1 MNKIKVVSNPYEKKV
16 TFSRYD
22 LSSDNWVT
30 INSENNPNSKL
41 VSAVFQRGFFPF
53 KVYDILKAIE
63 YDYYV
68 PDEKIELIFEGPNDE
83 KQQLEEALKDECF
96 SKIILSSST
105 SYLENARDVLPE
117 INRIFR
123 NLEPLIIKNIGES
136 NKEIETQLK
145 RFSDA
150 SGDTVPICVLGT
162 YSAGKSTFINALIGQ
177 ELLPSAETPV
187 TAKIYKVTAS
197 SYEDRAKISFVY
209 KDERVVLTFHDDQV
223 FYDGL
228 NINDSFGKKVNDILN
243 TSFDSIISKLSKI
256 LETINNSTDKDVGD
270 IIEILVP
277 FSKGILGD
285 VGSKITIF
293 DTPGSNSS
301 TNSKHSDVLAN
312 AMAGMSNGLPVFV
325 TDSSSLDSTD
335 NSNLKEKLLS
345 VEGLDERFTMI
356 VVNKAE
362 AAALSSTNLK
372 SDSFR
377 DRIMRQAIP
386 IELYAQGIYYVSSIL
401 GLGSKLKGHLEGEF
415 YSEQF
420 DTYREKYSNPET
432 KYYKKLYEFDILPRQ
447 MSNTVRATAEKSS
460 DLIYANSGLLTIED
474 TIKTF
479 VERYSHYDKCQ
490 QAKALLDKLL
500 LKTNAVITEKN
511 EDLRSREAELEASL
525 DDQKLVIVESLKSTS
540 LSMENDLLI
549 QYPKEMKI
557 FQEDLIKQINKDD
570 VLNRFNDIQTE
581 ILSLNATLN
590 LTEHQ
595 QIDISN
601 LKLGNISNEVSN
613 YLSVTRENK
622 TKRINL
628 ENLAS
633 AQTVE
638 YFRNKFVEELYFSR
652 VEFERI
658 SSIFWANHAS
668 EIKSQFEAII
678 SGDLGLEPEKRQKL
692 SQLILSYEEIDFT
705 QLNLE
710 KFSKEELS
718 YVFRLG
724 DFTLK
729 SSKVNT
735 SGLKKTYNDLFK
747 SKMTEFAGNICS
759 EHEKAFKMWLFN
771 LTSIIVQ
778 NIIEFSPELS
788 ALNAKIQRTK
798 NEVASLEEQQQQIE
812 NYTNQIK
819 RMITW
824 K

>member
-1 MNKIKVVSNPYEKKV
+1 MNKIKVVSNPYEKTV

-22 LSSDNWVT
+22 LSSESWIT
-30 INSENNPNSKL
+30 INSENNSNSKL

-53 KVYDILKAIE
+53 KVYDILKEIE
-63 YDYYV
+63 NEYAV
-68 PDEKIELIFEGPNDE
+68 PDEKLELIFEGPNDE
-83 KQQLEEALKDECF
+83 KQQLDEALKDERF
-96 SKIILSSST
+96 SNIILSSST
-105 SYLENARDVLPE
+105 NYLENARDVLPE

-136 NKEIETQLK
+136 NKEIEAQLK

-187 TAKIYKVTAS
+187 TAKIYKITAS
-197 SYEDRAKISFVY
+197 TYEDRAKISFIF
-209 KDERVVLTFHDDQV
+209 KDDRVVLTFHDDQV

-228 NINDSFGKKVNDILN
+228 NETDAFGKEINEILN
-243 TSFDSIISKLSKI
+243 DSFDSIISKLHAV
-256 LETINNSTDKDVGD
+256 LEVINDFADEGVGD
-270 IIEILVP
+270 LIEILVP

-301 TNSKHSDVLAN
+301 TNSQHSEVLAN

-325 TDSSSLDSTD
+325 TDSSSLDSKD
-335 NSNLKEKLLS
+335 NSNLKEKLIS
-345 VEGLDERFTMI
+345 VDGLDERFTMI

-362 AAALSSTNLK
+362 AADLSLANFK
-372 SDSFR
+372 RDSFR
-377 DRIMRQAIP
+377 NKIMNQVVPR
-386 IELYAQGIYYVSSIL
+386 ELYAQGIYYVSSIL
-401 GLGSKLKGHLEGEF
+401 GLGSKLKGHLEGGF

-474 TIKTF
+474 SIKTF
-479 VERYSHYDKCQ
+479 VDRYSHYDKCQ

-500 LKTNAVITEKN
+500 LKTNAVIAEKN
-511 EDLRSREAELEASL
+511 EDLHSREAELEANL
-525 DDQKLVIVESLKSTS
+525 DDQKSVIVERLKSTS
-540 LSMENDLLI
+540 LSQKNDLLI
-549 QYPKEMKI
+549 KYPKEMKI
-557 FQEDLIKQINKDD
+557 FQERLMKQIEKGD
-570 VLNRFNDIQTE
+570 VLNRYNEIHKE
-581 ILSLNATLN
+581 ILSLNPTLN

-601 LKLGNISNEVSN
+601 LKLGNISNEFSN

-622 TKRINL
+622 TKKITI

-633 AQTVE
+633 AQTVDC
-638 YFRNKFVEELYFSR
+638 FRNQFVEELYLSR

-658 SSIFWANHAS
+658 SSSFWANHAS

-692 SQLILSYEEIDFT
+692 SHLILSYEEINFG

-724 DFTLK
+724 DFTLR
-729 SSKVNT
+729 SSKVNA
-735 SGLKKTYNDLFK
+735 SGLKRTFNDLFK
-747 SKMTEFAGNICS
+747 SKMTEFAGSICS

>member
-301 TNSKHSDVLAN
+301 TNRHHSEVLAN

-622 TKRINL
+622 TKKINL

-692 SQLILSYEEIDFT
+692 SQLILSYEEIDFG

-724 DFTLK
+724 DFSLR
-729 SSKVNT
+729 SSKVNA
-735 SGLKKTYNDLFK
+735 SGLRSTFNDLFK
-747 SKMTEFAGNICS
+747 SKMTEFAGSICS

>member
-1 MNKIKVVSNPYEKKV
+1 MNKIKVVSNPYEKTV

-22 LSSDNWVT
+22 LSSESWIT
-30 INSENNPNSKL
+30 INSENNSNSKL

-53 KVYDILKAIE
+53 KVYDILKEIE
-63 YDYYV
+63 NEYAV
-68 PDEKIELIFEGPNDE
+68 PDEKLELIFEGPNDE
-83 KQQLEEALKDECF
+83 KQQLDEALKDERF
-96 SKIILSSST
+96 SNIILSSST
-105 SYLENARDVLPE
+105 NYLENARDVLPE

-136 NKEIETQLK
+136 NKEIEAQLK

-197 SYEDRAKISFVY
+197 TYEDRAKISFIF
-209 KDERVVLTFHDDQV
+209 KDERVGLSFYDDQV

-228 NINDSFGKKVNDILN
+228 NETDAFGKEINEILN
-243 TSFDSIISKLSKI
+243 ESFDSIISKLHAV
-256 LETINNSTDKDVGD
+256 LEVINDFADEGVGD
-270 IIEILVP
+270 LIEILVP

-301 TNSKHSDVLAN
+301 TNSQHSEVLAN

-335 NSNLKEKLLS
+335 NSNLKEKLIS

-362 AAALSSTNLK
+362 AADLSLTNFK
-372 SDSFR
+372 RDSFR
-377 DRIMRQAIP
+377 NKIMNQAVP
-386 IELYAQGIYYVSSIL
+386 RELYAQGIYYVSSIL
-401 GLGSKLKGHLEGEF
+401 GLGAKLNGHLEGEF

-474 TIKTF
+474 SIKTF
-479 VERYSHYDKCQ
+479 VDRYSHYDKCQ

-500 LKTNAVITEKN
+500 LKTNAVIAEKN
-511 EDLRSREAELEASL
+511 EDLHSREAELEANL
-525 DDQKLVIVESLKSTS
+525 DDQKSVIVERLKSTS
-540 LSMENDLLI
+540 LSQKNDLLI
-549 QYPKEMKI
+549 KYPKEMKI
-557 FQEDLIKQINKDD
+557 FQERLMKQIEKGD
-570 VLNRFNDIQTE
+570 VLNRYNEIHKE
-581 ILSLNATLN
+581 ILSLNPTLN

-601 LKLGNISNEVSN
+601 LKLGNISNEFSN

-622 TKRINL
+622 TKKITI

-633 AQTVE
+633 AQTVDC
-638 YFRNKFVEELYFSR
+638 FRNQFVEELYLSR

-658 SSIFWANHAS
+658 SSSFWANHAS

-692 SQLILSYEEIDFT
+692 SHLILSYEEINFG

-724 DFTLK
+724 DFTLR
-729 SSKVNT
+729 SSKVNA
-735 SGLKKTYNDLFK
+735 SGLKRTFNDLFK
-747 SKMTEFAGNICS
+747 SKMTEFAGSICS

>member
-1 MNKIKVVSNPYEKKV
+1 MNKIKVVSNPYEKTV

-22 LSSDNWVT
+22 LSSESWIT
-30 INSENNPNSKL
+30 INSENNSNSKL

-53 KVYDILKAIE
+53 KVYDILKEIE
-63 YDYYV
+63 NEYAV
-68 PDEKIELIFEGPNDE
+68 PDEKLELIFEGPNDE
-83 KQQLEEALKDECF
+83 KQQLDEALKDERF
-96 SKIILSSST
+96 SNIILSSST
-105 SYLENARDVLPE
+105 NYLENARDVLPE

-136 NKEIETQLK
+136 NKEIEAQLK

-177 ELLPSAETPV
+177 ELLPSAEIPV

-197 SYEDRAKISFVY
+197 LYEDRAKISFIF
-209 KDERVVLTFHDDQV
+209 KDDRVVLTFHDDQV

-228 NINDSFGKKVNDILN
+228 NETDAFGKEINEILN
-243 TSFDSIISKLSKI
+243 DSFDSIISKLHAV
-256 LETINNSTDKDVGD
+256 LEVINDFADEGVGD
-270 IIEILVP
+270 LIEILVP

-301 TNSKHSDVLAN
+301 TNSQHSEVLAN

-325 TDSSSLDSTD
+325 TDSSSLDSKD
-335 NSNLKEKLLS
+335 NSNLKEKLIS
-345 VEGLDERFTMI
+345 VDGLDERFTMI

-362 AAALSSTNLK
+362 AADLSLANFK
-372 SDSFR
+372 RDSFR
-377 DRIMRQAIP
+377 NKIMNQVVPR
-386 IELYAQGIYYVSSIL
+386 ELYAQGIYYVSSIL
-401 GLGSKLKGHLEGEF
+401 GLGSKLKGHLEGGF

-474 TIKTF
+474 SIKTF
-479 VERYSHYDKCQ
+479 VDRYSHYDKCQ

-500 LKTNAVITEKN
+500 LKTNAVIAEKN
-511 EDLRSREAELEASL
+511 EDLHSREAELEANL
-525 DDQKLVIVESLKSTS
+525 DDQKSVIVERLKSTS
-540 LSMENDLLI
+540 LSQKNDLLI
-549 QYPKEMKI
+549 KYPKEMKI
-557 FQEDLIKQINKDD
+557 FQERLMKQIEKGD
-570 VLNRFNDIQTE
+570 VLNRYNEIHKE
-581 ILSLNATLN
+581 ILSLNPTLN

-601 LKLGNISNEVSN
+601 LKLGNISNEFSN

-622 TKRINL
+622 TKKITI

-633 AQTVE
+633 AQTVDC
-638 YFRNKFVEELYFSR
+638 FRNQFVEELYLSR

-658 SSIFWANHAS
+658 SSSFWANHAS

-692 SQLILSYEEIDFT
+692 SHLILSYEEINFG

-724 DFTLK
+724 DFTLR
-729 SSKVNT
+729 SSKVNA
-735 SGLKKTYNDLFK
+735 SGLKRTFNDLFK
-747 SKMTEFAGNICS
+747 SKMTEFAGSICS

>member
-1 MNKIKVVSNPYEKKV
+1 MNKIKVVSNPYEKTV
-16 TFSRYD
+16 TFCRYD
-22 LSSDNWVT
+22 LSSESWIT
-30 INSENNPNSKL
+30 INSENNSNSKL

-53 KVYDILKAIE
+53 KVYDILKEIE
-63 YDYYV
+63 NEYSV
-68 PDEKIELIFEGPNDE
+68 PDEKLELIFEGPNDE
-83 KQQLEEALKDECF
+83 KQQLEEALKDERF
-96 SKIILSSST
+96 SNIILSSST

-117 INRIFR
+117 INRIFK

-187 TAKIYKVTAS
+187 TAKIYKITAS
-197 SYEDRAKISFVY
+197 TYEDRAKISFIF
-209 KDERVVLTFHDDQV
+209 KDDRVVLTFHDDQV

-228 NINDSFGKKVNDILN
+228 NETDAFGKEINEILN
-243 TSFDSIISKLSKI
+243 DSFDSIISKLHAV
-256 LETINNSTDKDVGD
+256 LEVINDFADEGVGD
-270 IIEILVP
+270 LIEILVP

-301 TNSKHSDVLAN
+301 TNSQHSEVLAN

-325 TDSSSLDSTD
+325 TDSSSLDSKD
-335 NSNLKEKLLS
+335 NSNLKEKLIS
-345 VEGLDERFTMI
+345 VDGLDERFTMI

-362 AAALSSTNLK
+362 AADLSLANFK
-372 SDSFR
+372 RDSFR
-377 DRIMRQAIP
+377 NKIMNQVVPR
-386 IELYAQGIYYVSSIL
+386 ELYAQGIYYVSSIL
-401 GLGSKLKGHLEGEF
+401 GLGSKLKGHLEGGF

-474 TIKTF
+474 SIKTF
-479 VERYSHYDKCQ
+479 VDRYSHYDKCQ

-500 LKTNAVITEKN
+500 LKTNAVIAEKN
-511 EDLRSREAELEASL
+511 EDLHSREAELEANL
-525 DDQKLVIVESLKSTS
+525 DDQKSVIVERLKSTS
-540 LSMENDLLI
+540 LSQKNDLLI
-549 QYPKEMKI
+549 KYPKEMKI
-557 FQEDLIKQINKDD
+557 FQERLMKQIEKGD
-570 VLNRFNDIQTE
+570 VLNRYNEIHKE
-581 ILSLNATLN
+581 ILSLNPTLN

-601 LKLGNISNEVSN
+601 LKLGNISNEFSN

-622 TKRINL
+622 TKKITI

-633 AQTVE
+633 AQTVDC
-638 YFRNKFVEELYFSR
+638 FRNQFVEELYLSR

-658 SSIFWANHAS
+658 SSSFWANHAS

-692 SQLILSYEEIDFT
+692 SHLILSYEEINFG

-724 DFTLK
+724 DFTLR
-729 SSKVNT
+729 SSKVNA
-735 SGLKKTYNDLFK
+735 SGLKRTFNDLFK
-747 SKMTEFAGNICS
+747 SKMTEFAGSICS

>member
-1 MNKIKVVSNPYEKKV
+1 MNKIKVVSNPYEKTV

-22 LSSDNWVT
+22 LSSDSWII
-30 INSENNPNSKL
+30 INSENNSNSKL
-41 VSAVFQRGFFPF
+41 VSDVFQRGFFPF
-53 KVYDILKAIE
+53 KVHDILKEIE
-63 YDYYV
+63 NEYSI
-68 PDEKIELIFEGPNDE
+68 PDEKLELIFEGPNDE
-83 KQQLEEALKDECF
+83 KQQLEEALKDELF
-96 SKIILSSST
+96 SSFILSSST

-197 SYEDRAKISFVY
+197 SYEDRAKISFAY
-209 KDERVVLTFHDDQV
+209 KDERVVLNFHDDQV

-228 NINDSFGKKVNDILN
+228 NETDVFGKAINDILN
-243 TSFDSIISKLSKI
+243 DSFDSIIAKI
-256 LETINNSTDKDVGD
+256 HAVLEEINDFADKGVGD
-270 IIEILVP
+270 LIEIDVP

-285 VGSKITIF
+285 IGSRITIF

-301 TNSKHSDVLAN
+301 TNSQHSEVLAN

-335 NSNLKEKLLS
+335 NSNLKEKLIS

-362 AAALSSTNLK
+362 AADLSLTNFK
-372 SDSFR
+372 HESFR
-377 DRIMRQAIP
+377 NKIMNQAVP
-386 IELYAQGIYYVSSIL
+386 RELYAQGIYYVSSIL
-401 GLGSKLKGHLEGEF
+401 GLGAKLKGHLEGEF

-447 MSNTVRATAEKSS
+447 MSSTVRATAEKSS

-479 VERYSHYDKCQ
+479 VDRYSHYDKCQ

-500 LKTNAVITEKN
+500 LKTNVVIAEKN
-511 EDLRSREAELEASL
+511 EDLHSRETELEANL
-525 DDQKLVIVESLKSTS
+525 DDQKFVIVERLKSTS
-540 LSMENDLLI
+540 LSMESDLLI
-549 QYPKEMKI
+549 QYPKEMKS
-557 FQEDLIKQINKDD
+557 FQENLKKQIDKED
-570 VLNRFNDIQTE
+570 VLERFNDIQTE

-590 LTEHQ
+590 VTEHQ

-622 TKRINL
+622 TKKITL
-628 ENLAS
+628 EKLAS
-633 AQTVE
+633 EHTVE

-658 SSIFWANHAS
+658 SSSFWAYYAS

-692 SQLILSYEEIDFT
+692 SQLILSYEEIDFG

-724 DFTLK
+724 DFSLK
-729 SSKVNT
+729 SSKVNA
-735 SGLKKTYNDLFK
+735 SGLKRTFNDLFK
-747 SKMTEFAGNICS
+747 SKMTEFAGSICS

-778 NIIEFSPELS
+778 NIIEFSPELN

>member
-1 MNKIKVVSNPYEKKV
+1 MNKIKVVSNPYEKTV
-16 TFSRYD
+16 TFCRYD
-22 LSSDNWVT
+22 LSSESWIT
-30 INSENNPNSKL
+30 INSENNSNSKL

-53 KVYDILKAIE
+53 KVYDILKEIE
-63 YDYYV
+63 NEYSV
-68 PDEKIELIFEGPNDE
+68 PDEKLELIFEGPNDE
-83 KQQLEEALKDECF
+83 KQQLEEALKDERF
-96 SKIILSSST
+96 SNIILSSST

-117 INRIFR
+117 INRIFK

-187 TAKIYKVTAS
+187 TAKIYKITAS
-197 SYEDRAKISFVY
+197 TYEDRAKISFIF
-209 KDERVVLTFHDDQV
+209 KDDRVVLTFHDDQV

-228 NINDSFGKKVNDILN
+228 NETDAFGKEINEILN
-243 TSFDSIISKLSKI
+243 DSFDSIISKLHAV
-256 LETINNSTDKDVGD
+256 LEVINDFADEGVGD
-270 IIEILVP
+270 LIEILVP

-301 TNSKHSDVLAN
+301 TNSQHSEVLAN

-325 TDSSSLDSTD
+325 TDSSSLDSKD
-335 NSNLKEKLLS
+335 NSNLKEKLIS
-345 VEGLDERFTMI
+345 VDGLDERFTMI

-362 AAALSSTNLK
+362 AADLSLANFK
-372 SDSFR
+372 RDSFR
-377 DRIMRQAIP
+377 NKIMNQVVPR
-386 IELYAQGIYYVSSIL
+386 ELYAQGIYYVSSIL
-401 GLGSKLKGHLEGEF
+401 GLGSKLKGHLEGGF

-474 TIKTF
+474 SIKTF
-479 VERYSHYDKCQ
+479 VDRYSHYDKCQ

-500 LKTNAVITEKN
+500 LKTNAVIAEKN
-511 EDLRSREAELEASL
+511 EDLHSREAELEANL
-525 DDQKLVIVESLKSTS
+525 DDQKSVIVERLKSTS
-540 LSMENDLLI
+540 LSQKNDLLI
-549 QYPKEMKI
+549 KYPKEMKI
-557 FQEDLIKQINKDD
+557 FQERLMKQIEKGD
-570 VLNRFNDIQTE
+570 VLDRYNEIHKE
-581 ILSLNATLN
+581 ILSLNPTLN

-601 LKLGNISNEVSN
+601 LKLGNISNEFSN

-622 TKRINL
+622 TKKITI

-633 AQTVE
+633 AQTVDC
-638 YFRNKFVEELYFSR
+638 FRNQFVEELYLSR

-658 SSIFWANHAS
+658 SSSFWANHAS

-692 SQLILSYEEIDFT
+692 SHLILSYEEINFG

-724 DFTLK
+724 DFTLR
-729 SSKVNT
+729 SSKVNA
-735 SGLKKTYNDLFK
+735 SGLKRTFNDLFK
-747 SKMTEFAGNICS
+747 SKMTEFAGSICS

>member
-301 TNSKHSDVLAN
+301 TNRHHSEVLAN

-557 FQEDLIKQINKDD
+557 FQEDLMKQINKDD

-692 SQLILSYEEIDFT
+692 SQLILSYEEIDFG

-724 DFTLK
+724 DFSLR
-729 SSKVNT
+729 SSKVNA
-735 SGLKKTYNDLFK
+735 SGLRSTFNDLFK
-747 SKMTEFAGNICS
+747 SKMTEFAGSICS

>member
-1 MNKIKVVSNPYEKKV
+1 MNKIKVVSNPYEKIV

-22 LSSDNWVT
+22 LSSESWIT
-30 INSENNPNSKL
+30 INSENNSNSKL

-53 KVYDILKAIE
+53 KVYDILKEIE
-63 YDYYV
+63 NEYSV
-68 PDEKIELIFEGPNDE
+68 PDEKLELIFEGPNDE
-83 KQQLEEALKDECF
+83 KQQLDEALKDERF
-96 SKIILSSST
+96 SNIILSSST
-105 SYLENARDVLPE
+105 NYLENARDVLPE

-136 NKEIETQLK
+136 NKEIEAQLK

-177 ELLPSAETPV
+177 ELLPSAEIPV

-197 SYEDRAKISFVY
+197 LYEDRAKISFIF
-209 KDERVVLTFHDDQV
+209 KDDRVVLTFHDDQV

-228 NINDSFGKKVNDILN
+228 NETDAFGKEINEILN
-243 TSFDSIISKLSKI
+243 DSFDSIISKLHAV
-256 LETINNSTDKDVGD
+256 LEVINDFADEGVGD
-270 IIEILVP
+270 LIEILVP

-301 TNSKHSDVLAN
+301 TNSQHSEVLAN

-325 TDSSSLDSTD
+325 TDSSSLDSKD
-335 NSNLKEKLLS
+335 NSNLKEKLIS
-345 VEGLDERFTMI
+345 VDGLDERFTMI

-362 AAALSSTNLK
+362 AADLSLANFK
-372 SDSFR
+372 RDSFR
-377 DRIMRQAIP
+377 NKIMNQVVPR
-386 IELYAQGIYYVSSIL
+386 ELYAQGIYYVSSIL
-401 GLGSKLKGHLEGEF
+401 GLGSKLKGHLEGGF

-474 TIKTF
+474 SIKTF
-479 VERYSHYDKCQ
+479 VDRYSHYDKCQ

-500 LKTNAVITEKN
+500 LKTNAVIAEKN
-511 EDLRSREAELEASL
+511 EDLHSREAELEANL
-525 DDQKLVIVESLKSTS
+525 DDQKSVIVERLKSTS
-540 LSMENDLLI
+540 LSQKNDLLI
-549 QYPKEMKI
+549 KYPKEMKI
-557 FQEDLIKQINKDD
+557 FQERLMKQIEKGD
-570 VLNRFNDIQTE
+570 VLNRYNEIHKE
-581 ILSLNATLN
+581 ILSLNPTLN

-601 LKLGNISNEVSN
+601 LKLGNISNEFSN

-622 TKRINL
+622 TKKITI

-633 AQTVE
+633 AQTVDC
-638 YFRNKFVEELYFSR
+638 FRNQFVEELYLSR

-658 SSIFWANHAS
+658 SSSFWANHAS

-692 SQLILSYEEIDFT
+692 SHLILSYEEINFG

-724 DFTLK
+724 DFTLR
-729 SSKVNT
+729 SSKVNA
-735 SGLKKTYNDLFK
+735 SGLKRTFNDLFK
-747 SKMTEFAGNICS
+747 SKMTEFAGSICS

>member
-187 TAKIYKVTAS
+187 TARIYKVTAS

-301 TNSKHSDVLAN
+301 TNRHHSEVLAN

-692 SQLILSYEEIDFT
+692 SQLILSYEEIDFG

-724 DFTLK
+724 DFSLR
-729 SSKVNT
+729 SSKVNA
-735 SGLKKTYNDLFK
+735 SGLRSTFNDLFK
-747 SKMTEFAGNICS
+747 SKMTEFAGSICS

>member
-1 MNKIKVVSNPYEKKV
+1 MNKIKVVSNPYEKTV
-16 TFSRYD
+16 TFCRYD
-22 LSSDNWVT
+22 LSSESWIT
-30 INSENNPNSKL
+30 INSENNSNSKL

-53 KVYDILKAIE
+53 KVYDILKEIE
-63 YDYYV
+63 NEYSV
-68 PDEKIELIFEGPNDE
+68 PDEKLELIFEGPNDE
-83 KQQLEEALKDECF
+83 KQQLDEALKDERF
-96 SKIILSSST
+96 SNIILSSST
-105 SYLENARDVLPE
+105 NYLENARDVLPE

-136 NKEIETQLK
+136 NKEIEAQLK

-177 ELLPSAETPV
+177 ELLPSAEIPV

-197 SYEDRAKISFVY
+197 LYEDRAKISFIF
-209 KDERVVLTFHDDQV
+209 KDDRVVLTFHDDQV

-228 NINDSFGKKVNDILN
+228 NETDAFGKEINEILN
-243 TSFDSIISKLSKI
+243 DSFDSIISKLHAV
-256 LETINNSTDKDVGD
+256 LEVINDFADEGVGD
-270 IIEILVP
+270 LIEILVP

-301 TNSKHSDVLAN
+301 TNSQHSEVLAN

-325 TDSSSLDSTD
+325 TDSSSLDSKD
-335 NSNLKEKLLS
+335 NSNLKEKLIS
-345 VEGLDERFTMI
+345 VDGLDERFTMI

-362 AAALSSTNLK
+362 AADLSLANFK
-372 SDSFR
+372 RDSFR
-377 DRIMRQAIP
+377 NKIMNQVVPR
-386 IELYAQGIYYVSSIL
+386 ELYAQGIYYVSSIL
-401 GLGSKLKGHLEGEF
+401 GLGSKLKGHLEGGF

-474 TIKTF
+474 SIKTF
-479 VERYSHYDKCQ
+479 VDRYSHYDKCQ

-500 LKTNAVITEKN
+500 LKTNAVIAEKN
-511 EDLRSREAELEASL
+511 EDLHSREAELEANL
-525 DDQKLVIVESLKSTS
+525 DDQKSVIVERLKSTS
-540 LSMENDLLI
+540 LSQKNDLLI
-549 QYPKEMKI
+549 KYPKEMKI
-557 FQEDLIKQINKDD
+557 FQERLMKQIEKGD
-570 VLNRFNDIQTE
+570 VLNRYNEIHKE
-581 ILSLNATLN
+581 ILSLNPTLN

-601 LKLGNISNEVSN
+601 LKLGNISNEFSN

-622 TKRINL
+622 TKKITI

-633 AQTVE
+633 AQTVDC
-638 YFRNKFVEELYFSR
+638 FRNQFVEELYLSR

-658 SSIFWANHAS
+658 SSSFWANHAS

-692 SQLILSYEEIDFT
+692 SHLILSYEEINFG

-724 DFTLK
+724 DFTLR
-729 SSKVNT
+729 SSKVNA
-735 SGLKKTYNDLFK
+735 SGLKRTFNDLFK
-747 SKMTEFAGNICS
+747 SKMTEFAGSICS
-759 EHEKAFKMWLFN
+759 EHQKAFKMWLFN

>member
-1 MNKIKVVSNPYEKKV
+1 MNKIKVVSNPYEKIV

-22 LSSDNWVT
+22 LSSESWIT
-30 INSENNPNSKL
+30 INSENNSNSKL

-53 KVYDILKAIE
+53 KVYDILKEIE
-63 YDYYV
+63 NEYSI
-68 PDEKIELIFEGPNDE
+68 PDEKLELIFEGPNDE
-83 KQQLEEALKDECF
+83 KQQLEEALKDERF
-96 SKIILSSST
+96 SNIILSSST
-105 SYLENARDVLPE
+105 NYLENARDVLPE

-136 NKEIETQLK
+136 NKEIEAQLK

-187 TAKIYKVTAS
+187 TAKIYKITAS
-197 SYEDRAKISFVY
+197 TYEDRAKISFVY
-209 KDERVVLTFHDDQV
+209 KEERVVLSFYDDQV

-228 NINDSFGKKVNDILN
+228 NMNDSFGKKVDGILN
-243 TSFDSIISKLSKI
+243 TSFDSIISKLYAI
-256 LETINNSTDKDVGD
+256 LETINDSTDKDIGD
-270 IIEILVP
+270 LIEVHVP

-301 TNSKHSDVLAN
+301 TNSQHSEVLVN

-335 NSNLKEKLLS
+335 NSNLKEKLIS

-362 AAALSSTNLK
+362 AADLSLTNFK
-372 SDSFR
+372 RDSFR
-377 DRIMRQAIP
+377 NKIMNQAVP
-386 IELYAQGIYYVSSIL
+386 RELYAQGIYYVSSIL
-401 GLGSKLKGHLEGEF
+401 GLGAKLNGHLEGEF

-474 TIKTF
+474 SIKTF
-479 VERYSHYDKCQ
+479 VDRYSHYDKCQ

-500 LKTNAVITEKN
+500 LRTNAVITEKN
-511 EDLRSREAELEASL
+511 EDLRSREAELEANL
-525 DDQKLVIVESLKSTS
+525 DGQKSVIVERLKSTS
-540 LSMENDLLI
+540 LSQKNDLLI
-549 QYPKEMKI
+549 KYPKEMQI
-557 FQEDLIKQINKDD
+557 FQEQLMKHIEKDD
-570 VLNRFNDIQTE
+570 VLDRYNEIHKE
-581 ILSLNATLN
+581 ILSLNPTLN

-601 LKLGNISNEVSN
+601 LKIGNISNEVSN
-613 YLSVTRENK
+613 YFGVTRENK
-622 TKRINL
+622 TKKINL

-633 AQTVE
+633 AQTVD

-652 VEFERI
+652 IDFERI
-658 SSIFWANHAS
+658 SSSFWSNHAS
-668 EIKSQFEAII
+668 EIKSHFERII

-729 SSKVNT
+729 SSKVNA

-747 SKMTEFAGNICS
+747 SKMTEFAGSICS
-759 EHEKAFKMWLFN
+759 EHEKAFKIWLVN

-788 ALNAKIQRTK
+788 ALNTKIQRTR

-819 RMITW
+819 QMITW

>member
-1 MNKIKVVSNPYEKKV
+1 MNKIKVVSNPYEKTV

-22 LSSDNWVT
+22 LSSESWIT
-30 INSENNPNSKL
+30 INSENNSNSKL

-53 KVYDILKAIE
+53 KVYDILKEIE
-63 YDYYV
+63 NEYSV
-68 PDEKIELIFEGPNDE
+68 PDEKLELIFEGPNDE
-83 KQQLEEALKDECF
+83 KQQLEEALKDERF
-96 SKIILSSST
+96 SNIILSSST

-136 NKEIETQLK
+136 NKEIEAQLK

-197 SYEDRAKISFVY
+197 TYEDRAKISFVF
-209 KDERVVLTFHDDQV
+209 KDERVVLSFYDDQV

-228 NINDSFGKKVNDILN
+228 NETEAFGKEINEILN
-243 TSFDSIISKLSKI
+243 ESFDSIISKLHTV
-256 LETINNSTDKDVGD
+256 LEVINDFADQGVGD
-270 IIEILVP
+270 LIEILVP

-301 TNSKHSDVLAN
+301 TNSKHSEVLAN

-335 NSNLKEKLLS
+335 NSNLKEKLIS

-362 AAALSSTNLK
+362 AADLSLTNFK
-372 SDSFR
+372 RDSFR
-377 DRIMRQAIP
+377 NKIMNQAVP
-386 IELYAQGIYYVSSIL
+386 RELYAQGIYYVSSIL
-401 GLGSKLKGHLEGEF
+401 GLGAKLNGHLEGEF

-474 TIKTF
+474 SIKTF
-479 VERYSHYDKCQ
+479 VDRYSHYDKCQ

-500 LKTNAVITEKN
+500 LRTNAVITEKN
-511 EDLRSREAELEASL
+511 EDLRSREAELEANL
-525 DDQKLVIVESLKSTS
+525 DGQKSIIVERLKSTS
-540 LSMENDLLI
+540 LSQKNDLLI
-549 QYPKEMKI
+549 KYPKEMKI
-557 FQEDLIKQINKDD
+557 FQEDLMKQINKDD

-581 ILSLNATLN
+581 ILSLNPTLN
-590 LTEHQ
+590 LIEYQ

-613 YLSVTRENK
+613 YFGVTRENK
-622 TKRINL
+622 TKKINL

-633 AQTVE
+633 AQTVD

-652 VEFERI
+652 IEFERI
-658 SSIFWANHAS
+658 SSSFWSNHAS

-692 SQLILSYEEIDFT
+692 SQLILSYEEIDFG

-724 DFTLK
+724 DFSLR
-729 SSKVNT
+729 SSKVNA
-735 SGLKKTYNDLFK
+735 SGLKSTFNDLFK
-747 SKMTEFAGNICS
+747 SKMTEFAGSICS

>member
-1 MNKIKVVSNPYEKKV
+1 MNKIKVVSNPYEKTV

-22 LSSDNWVT
+22 LSSESWIT
-30 INSENNPNSKL
+30 INSENNSNSKL

-53 KVYDILKAIE
+53 KVYDILKEIE
-63 YDYYV
+63 NEYAV
-68 PDEKIELIFEGPNDE
+68 PDEKLELIFEGPNDE
-83 KQQLEEALKDECF
+83 KQQLEEALKDERF
-96 SKIILSSST
+96 SNIILSSST

-136 NKEIETQLK
+136 NKEIEAQLK

-197 SYEDRAKISFVY
+197 PYEDRAKISFIF
-209 KDERVVLTFHDDQV
+209 KDDRVVLTFHDEQV

-228 NINDSFGKKVNDILN
+228 NETDAFGKEINEILN
-243 TSFDSIISKLSKI
+243 DSFDSIISKLHAV
-256 LETINNSTDKDVGD
+256 LEVINDFADEGVGD
-270 IIEILVP
+270 LIEILVP

-301 TNSKHSDVLAN
+301 TNSQHSEVLAN

-325 TDSSSLDSTD
+325 TDSSSLDSKD
-335 NSNLKEKLLS
+335 NSNLKEKLIS
-345 VEGLDERFTMI
+345 VDGLDERFTMI

-362 AAALSSTNLK
+362 AADLSLANFK
-372 SDSFR
+372 RDSFR
-377 DRIMRQAIP
+377 NKIMNQVVPR
-386 IELYAQGIYYVSSIL
+386 ELYAQGIYYVSSIL
-401 GLGSKLKGHLEGEF
+401 GLGSKLKGHLEGGF

-474 TIKTF
+474 SIKTF
-479 VERYSHYDKCQ
+479 VDRYSHYDKCQ

-500 LKTNAVITEKN
+500 LKTNAVIAEKN
-511 EDLRSREAELEASL
+511 EDLHSREAELEANL
-525 DDQKLVIVESLKSTS
+525 DDQKSVIVERLKSTS
-540 LSMENDLLI
+540 LSQKNDLLI
-549 QYPKEMKI
+549 KYPKEMKI
-557 FQEDLIKQINKDD
+557 FQERLMKQIEKGD
-570 VLNRFNDIQTE
+570 VLNRYNEIHKE
-581 ILSLNATLN
+581 ILSLNPTLN

-601 LKLGNISNEVSN
+601 LKLGNISNEFSN

-622 TKRINL
+622 TKKINL

-633 AQTVE
+633 AQTVD

-652 VEFERI
+652 IEFERM
-658 SSIFWANHAS
+658 SSSFWSNHAS
-668 EIKSQFEAII
+668 EIKSHFERII

-729 SSKVNT
+729 SSKVNA

-747 SKMTEFAGNICS
+747 SKMTEFAGSICS
-759 EHEKAFKMWLFN
+759 EHEKAFKIWLVN

-788 ALNAKIQRTK
+788 ALNAKIQKTR

-819 RMITW
+819 QMITW

>member
-301 TNSKHSDVLAN
+301 TNRHHSEVLAN

-500 LKTNAVITEKN
+500 LKTNAVITEKK
-511 EDLRSREAELEASL
+511 RR
-525 DDQKLVIVESLKSTS
+525 
-540 LSMENDLLI
+540 
-549 QYPKEMKI
+549 
-557 FQEDLIKQINKDD
+557 
-570 VLNRFNDIQTE
+570 
-581 ILSLNATLN
+581 
-590 LTEHQ
+590 LT
-595 QIDISN
+595 
-601 LKLGNISNEVSN
+601 
-613 YLSVTRENK
+613 
-622 TKRINL
+622 
-628 ENLAS
+628 
-633 AQTVE
+633 
-638 YFRNKFVEELYFSR
+638 
-652 VEFERI
+652 
-658 SSIFWANHAS
+658 
-668 EIKSQFEAII
+668 
-678 SGDLGLEPEKRQKL
+678 
-692 SQLILSYEEIDFT
+692 
-705 QLNLE
+705 
-710 KFSKEELS
+710 
-718 YVFRLG
+718 
-724 DFTLK
+724 
-729 SSKVNT
+729 
-735 SGLKKTYNDLFK
+735 
-747 SKMTEFAGNICS
+747 
-759 EHEKAFKMWLFN
+759 
-771 LTSIIVQ
+771 
-778 NIIEFSPELS
+778 
-788 ALNAKIQRTK
+788 
-798 NEVASLEEQQQQIE
+798 
-812 NYTNQIK
+812 
-819 RMITW
+819 
-824 K
+824 

>member
-1 MNKIKVVSNPYEKKV
+1 MNKIKVVSNPYEKTV

-22 LSSDNWVT
+22 LSSESWIT
-30 INSENNPNSKL
+30 INSENNSNSKL

-53 KVYDILKAIE
+53 KVYDILKEIE
-63 YDYYV
+63 NEYAV
-68 PDEKIELIFEGPNDE
+68 PDEKLELIFEGPNDE
-83 KQQLEEALKDECF
+83 KQQLDEALKDERF
-96 SKIILSSST
+96 SNIILSSST
-105 SYLENARDVLPE
+105 NYLENARDVLPE

-136 NKEIETQLK
+136 NKEIEAQLK

-177 ELLPSAETPV
+177 ELLPSAEIPV

-197 SYEDRAKISFVY
+197 LYEDRAKISFIF
-209 KDERVVLTFHDDQV
+209 KDDRVVLTFHDDQV

-228 NINDSFGKKVNDILN
+228 NETDAFGKEINEILN
-243 TSFDSIISKLSKI
+243 DSFDSIISKLHAV
-256 LETINNSTDKDVGD
+256 LEVINDFADEGVGD
-270 IIEILVP
+270 LIEILVP

-301 TNSKHSDVLAN
+301 TNSQHSEVLAN

-325 TDSSSLDSTD
+325 TDSSSLDSKD
-335 NSNLKEKLLS
+335 NSNLKEKLIS
-345 VEGLDERFTMI
+345 VDGLDERFTMI

-362 AAALSSTNLK
+362 AADLSLANFK
-372 SDSFR
+372 RDSFR
-377 DRIMRQAIP
+377 NKIMNQVVPR
-386 IELYAQGIYYVSSIL
+386 ELYAQGIYYVSSIL
-401 GLGSKLKGHLEGEF
+401 GLGSKLKGHLEGGF

-474 TIKTF
+474 SIKTF
-479 VERYSHYDKCQ
+479 VDRYSHYDKCQ

-500 LKTNAVITEKN
+500 LKTNAVIAEKN
-511 EDLRSREAELEASL
+511 EDLHSREAELEANL
-525 DDQKLVIVESLKSTS
+525 DDQKSVIVERLKSTS
-540 LSMENDLLI
+540 LSQKNDLLI
-549 QYPKEMKI
+549 KYPKEMKI
-557 FQEDLIKQINKDD
+557 FQERLMKQIEKGD
-570 VLNRFNDIQTE
+570 VLNRYNEIHKE
-581 ILSLNATLN
+581 ILSLNPTLN

-601 LKLGNISNEVSN
+601 LKLGNISNEFSN

-622 TKRINL
+622 TKKITI

-633 AQTVE
+633 AQTVDC
-638 YFRNKFVEELYFSR
+638 FRNQFVEELYLSR

-658 SSIFWANHAS
+658 SSSFWANHAS

-692 SQLILSYEEIDFT
+692 SHLILSYEEINFG

-724 DFTLK
+724 DFTLR
-729 SSKVNT
+729 SSKVNA
-735 SGLKKTYNDLFK
+735 SGLKRTFNDLFK
-747 SKMTEFAGNICS
+747 SKMTEFAGSICS

-819 RMITW
+819 QMITW

>member
-1 MNKIKVVSNPYEKKV
+1 MNKIKVVSNPYEKIV

-22 LSSDNWVT
+22 LSSESWIT
-30 INSENNPNSKL
+30 INSENNSNSKL

-53 KVYDILKAIE
+53 KVYDILKEIE
-63 YDYYV
+63 NEYSV
-68 PDEKIELIFEGPNDE
+68 PDEKLEIIFEGPNDE
-83 KQQLEEALKDECF
+83 KQQLDEALKDERF
-96 SKIILSSST
+96 SNIILSSST
-105 SYLENARDVLPE
+105 NYLENARDVLPE

-136 NKEIETQLK
+136 NKEIEAQLK

-177 ELLPSAETPV
+177 ELLPSAEIPV

-197 SYEDRAKISFVY
+197 LYEDRAKISFIF
-209 KDERVVLTFHDDQV
+209 KDDRVVLTFHDDQV

-228 NINDSFGKKVNDILN
+228 NETDAFGKEINEILN
-243 TSFDSIISKLSKI
+243 DSFDSIISKLHAV
-256 LETINNSTDKDVGD
+256 LEVINDSADEGVGD
-270 IIEILVP
+270 LIEILVP

-301 TNSKHSDVLAN
+301 TNSQHSEVLAN

-325 TDSSSLDSTD
+325 TDSSSLDSKD
-335 NSNLKEKLLS
+335 NSNLKEKLIS
-345 VEGLDERFTMI
+345 VDGLDERFTMI

-362 AAALSSTNLK
+362 AADLSLANFK
-372 SDSFR
+372 RDSFR
-377 DRIMRQAIP
+377 NKIMNQVVPR
-386 IELYAQGIYYVSSIL
+386 ELYAQGIYYVSSIL
-401 GLGSKLKGHLEGEF
+401 GLGSKLKGHLEGGF

-474 TIKTF
+474 SIKTF
-479 VERYSHYDKCQ
+479 VDRYSHYDKCQ

-500 LKTNAVITEKN
+500 LKTNAVIAEKN
-511 EDLRSREAELEASL
+511 EDLHSREAELEANL
-525 DDQKLVIVESLKSTS
+525 DDQKSVIVERLKSTS
-540 LSMENDLLI
+540 LSQKNDLLI
-549 QYPKEMKI
+549 KYPKEMKI
-557 FQEDLIKQINKDD
+557 FQERLMKQIEKGD
-570 VLNRFNDIQTE
+570 VLNRYNEIHKE
-581 ILSLNATLN
+581 ILSLNPTLN

-601 LKLGNISNEVSN
+601 LKLGNISNEFSN

-622 TKRINL
+622 TKKITI

-633 AQTVE
+633 AQTVDC
-638 YFRNKFVEELYFSR
+638 FRNQFVEELYLSR

-658 SSIFWANHAS
+658 SSSFWANHAS

-692 SQLILSYEEIDFT
+692 SHLILSYEEINFG

-724 DFTLK
+724 DFTLR
-729 SSKVNT
+729 SSKVNA
-735 SGLKKTYNDLFK
+735 SGLKRTFNDLFK
-747 SKMTEFAGNICS
+747 SKMTEFAGSICS

>member
-1 MNKIKVVSNPYEKKV
+1 MNKIKVVSNPYEKTV

-22 LSSDNWVT
+22 LFSDNWVT
-30 INSENNPNSKL
+30 INSDNNSNSKL
-41 VSAVFQRGFFPF
+41 VSAVFQRGFFSF
-53 KVYDILKAIE
+53 KVYDILKEIE
-63 YDYYV
+63 NEYSI
-68 PDEKIELIFEGPNDE
+68 PDEKLELIFEGPNDE

-96 SKIILSSST
+96 SKILLSSST

-123 NLEPLIIKNIGES
+123 NLEPLIIKNIGEI

-209 KDERVVLTFHDDQV
+209 KDERVVLTFHDNQV

-228 NINDSFGKKVNDILN
+228 NVTDAFGKEVNDIL
-243 TSFDSIISKLSKI
+243 TDSFDSIISKLHAV
-256 LETINNSTDKDVGD
+256 LEVINDSADQGVGD
-270 IIEILVP
+270 LIEVLVP

-301 TNSKHSDVLAN
+301 TNSQHSEVLAN

-335 NSNLKEKLLS
+335 NSNLKEKLIS

-362 AAALSSTNLK
+362 AADLSLTNFK
-372 SDSFR
+372 RESFR
-377 DRIMRQAIP
+377 NKIMNQAVP
-386 IELYAQGIYYVSSIL
+386 RELYAQGIYYVSSIL
-401 GLGSKLKGHLEGEF
+401 GLGAKLNGHLEGEF

-447 MSNTVRATAEKSS
+447 MSSTVRETAEKSS

-479 VERYSHYDKCQ
+479 VDRYSHYDKCQ

-511 EDLRSREAELEASL
+511 EDLHSREAELEANL

-540 LSMENDLLI
+540 LSMGNDLLI

-557 FQEDLIKQINKDD
+557 FQERLMKQIEKGD
-570 VLNRFNDIQTE
+570 VLDRYNEIHKE
-581 ILSLNATLN
+581 ILSLNPTLN

-622 TKRINL
+622 TKKINL

-652 VEFERI
+652 IEFERI
-658 SSIFWANHAS
+658 SSSFWANHAS

-692 SQLILSYEEIDFT
+692 SQLILSYEEIDFG

-724 DFTLK
+724 DFTLR
-729 SSKVNT
+729 SSKVNA
-735 SGLKKTYNDLFK
+735 SGLKSTFNDLFK
-747 SKMTEFAGNICS
+747 SKMTEFAGSICS

>member
-1 MNKIKVVSNPYEKKV
+1 MNKIKVVSNPYEKTV

-22 LSSDNWVT
+22 LFSDNWVT
-30 INSENNPNSKL
+30 INSDNNSNSKL
-41 VSAVFQRGFFPF
+41 VSAVFQRGFFSF
-53 KVYDILKAIE
+53 KVYDILKEIE
-63 YDYYV
+63 NEYSI
-68 PDEKIELIFEGPNDE
+68 PDEKLELIFEGPNDE

-96 SKIILSSST
+96 SKILLSSST

-123 NLEPLIIKNIGES
+123 NLEPLIIKNIGEI

-228 NINDSFGKKVNDILN
+228 NVTDAFGKEVNDIL
-243 TSFDSIISKLSKI
+243 TDSFDSIISKLHAV
-256 LETINNSTDKDVGD
+256 LEAINDSTDKDIGD
-270 IIEILVP
+270 LIEILVP

-285 VGSKITIF
+285 IGSKITIF

-301 TNSKHSDVLAN
+301 TNSQHSEVLAN

-335 NSNLKEKLLS
+335 NSNLKEKLIS

-362 AAALSSTNLK
+362 AADLSLTNFK
-372 SDSFR
+372 RESFR
-377 DRIMRQAIP
+377 NKIMNQAVP
-386 IELYAQGIYYVSSIL
+386 RELYAQGIYYVSSIL
-401 GLGSKLKGHLEGEF
+401 GLGAKLNGHLEGEF

-447 MSNTVRATAEKSS
+447 MSSTVRATAEKSS

-479 VERYSHYDKCQ
+479 VDRYSHYDKCQ

-511 EDLRSREAELEASL
+511 EDLHSREAELEAKL

-540 LSMENDLLI
+540 LSMGNDLLI

-557 FQEDLIKQINKDD
+557 FQERLMKQIEKGD
-570 VLNRFNDIQTE
+570 VLDRYNEIHKE
-581 ILSLNATLN
+581 ILSLNPTLN

-622 TKRINL
+622 TKKINL

-652 VEFERI
+652 IEFERI
-658 SSIFWANHAS
+658 SSSFWANHAS

-692 SQLILSYEEIDFT
+692 SQLILSYEEIDFG

-724 DFTLK
+724 DFTLR
-729 SSKVNT
+729 SSKVNA
-735 SGLKKTYNDLFK
+735 SGLKSTFNDLFK
-747 SKMTEFAGNICS
+747 SKMTEFAGSICS

>member
-1 MNKIKVVSNPYEKKV
+1 MNKIKVVSNPYEKTV

-22 LSSDNWVT
+22 LSSESWIT
-30 INSENNPNSKL
+30 INSENNSNSKL

-53 KVYDILKAIE
+53 KVYDILKEIE
-63 YDYYV
+63 NEYAV
-68 PDEKIELIFEGPNDE
+68 PDEKLELIFAGPNDE
-83 KQQLEEALKDECF
+83 KQQLDEALKDERF
-96 SKIILSSST
+96 SNIILSSST
-105 SYLENARDVLPE
+105 NYLENARDVLPE

-136 NKEIETQLK
+136 NKEIEAQLK

-187 TAKIYKVTAS
+187 TAKIYKITAS
-197 SYEDRAKISFVY
+197 TYEDRAKISFIF
-209 KDERVVLTFHDDQV
+209 KDDRVVLTFHDDQV

-228 NINDSFGKKVNDILN
+228 NETDAFGKEINEILN
-243 TSFDSIISKLSKI
+243 DSFDSIISKLHAV
-256 LETINNSTDKDVGD
+256 LEVINDFADEGVGD
-270 IIEILVP
+270 LIEILVP

-301 TNSKHSDVLAN
+301 TNSQHSEVLAN

-325 TDSSSLDSTD
+325 TDSSSLDSKD
-335 NSNLKEKLLS
+335 NSNLKEKLIS
-345 VEGLDERFTMI
+345 VDGLDERFTMI

-362 AAALSSTNLK
+362 AADLSLANFK
-372 SDSFR
+372 RDSFR
-377 DRIMRQAIP
+377 NKIMNQVVPR
-386 IELYAQGIYYVSSIL
+386 ELYAQGIYYVSSIL
-401 GLGSKLKGHLEGEF
+401 GLGSKLKGHLEGGF

-474 TIKTF
+474 SIKTF
-479 VERYSHYDKCQ
+479 VDRYSHYDKCQ

-500 LKTNAVITEKN
+500 LKTNAVIAEKN
-511 EDLRSREAELEASL
+511 EDLHSREAELEANL
-525 DDQKLVIVESLKSTS
+525 DDQKSVIVERLKSTS
-540 LSMENDLLI
+540 LSQKNDLLI
-549 QYPKEMKI
+549 KYPKEMKI
-557 FQEDLIKQINKDD
+557 FQERLMKQIEKGD
-570 VLNRFNDIQTE
+570 VLNRYNEIHKE
-581 ILSLNATLN
+581 ILSLNPTLN

-601 LKLGNISNEVSN
+601 LKLGNISNEFSN

-622 TKRINL
+622 TKKITI

-633 AQTVE
+633 AQTVDC
-638 YFRNKFVEELYFSR
+638 FRNQFVEELYLSR

-658 SSIFWANHAS
+658 SSSFWANHAS

-692 SQLILSYEEIDFT
+692 SHLILSYEEINFG

-724 DFTLK
+724 DFTLR
-729 SSKVNT
+729 SSKVNA
-735 SGLKKTYNDLFK
+735 SGLKRTFNDLFK
-747 SKMTEFAGNICS
+747 SKMTEFAGSICS

>member
-1 MNKIKVVSNPYEKKV
+1 MNKIKVVSNPYEKTV

-22 LSSDNWVT
+22 LSSESWIT
-30 INSENNPNSKL
+30 INSENNSNSKL

-53 KVYDILKAIE
+53 KVYDILKEIE
-63 YDYYV
+63 NEYAV
-68 PDEKIELIFEGPNDE
+68 PDEKLELIFEGPNDE
-83 KQQLEEALKDECF
+83 KQQLDEALKDERF
-96 SKIILSSST
+96 SNIILSSST
-105 SYLENARDVLPE
+105 NYLENARDVLPE

-136 NKEIETQLK
+136 NKEIEAQLK

-197 SYEDRAKISFVY
+197 PYEDRAKISFVF
-209 KDERVVLTFHDDQV
+209 KDERVVLSFYDDQV

-228 NINDSFGKKVNDILN
+228 NETDAFGKEINEILN
-243 TSFDSIISKLSKI
+243 DSFDSIISKLHAV
-256 LETINNSTDKDVGD
+256 LEVINDFADEGVGD
-270 IIEILVP
+270 LIEILVP

-301 TNSKHSDVLAN
+301 TNSQHSEVLAN

-325 TDSSSLDSTD
+325 TDSSSLDSKD
-335 NSNLKEKLLS
+335 NSNLKEKLIS
-345 VEGLDERFTMI
+345 VDGLDERFTMI

-362 AAALSSTNLK
+362 AADLSLANFK
-372 SDSFR
+372 RDSFR
-377 DRIMRQAIP
+377 NKIMNQVVPR
-386 IELYAQGIYYVSSIL
+386 ELYAQGIYYVSSIL
-401 GLGSKLKGHLEGEF
+401 GLGSKLKGHLEGGF

-474 TIKTF
+474 SIKTF
-479 VERYSHYDKCQ
+479 VDRYSHYDKCQ

-500 LKTNAVITEKN
+500 LKTNAVIAEKN
-511 EDLRSREAELEASL
+511 EDLHSREAELEANL
-525 DDQKLVIVESLKSTS
+525 DDQKSVIVERLKSTS
-540 LSMENDLLI
+540 LSQKNDLLI
-549 QYPKEMKI
+549 KYPKEMKI
-557 FQEDLIKQINKDD
+557 FQERLMKQIEKGD
-570 VLNRFNDIQTE
+570 VLNRYNEIHKE
-581 ILSLNATLN
+581 ILSLNPTLN

-601 LKLGNISNEVSN
+601 LKLGNISNEFSN

-622 TKRINL
+622 TKKITI

-633 AQTVE
+633 AQTVDC
-638 YFRNKFVEELYFSR
+638 FRNQFVEELYLSR

-658 SSIFWANHAS
+658 SSSFWANHAS

-692 SQLILSYEEIDFT
+692 SHLILSYEEINFG

-724 DFTLK
+724 DFTLR
-729 SSKVNT
+729 SSKVNA
-735 SGLKKTYNDLFK
+735 SGLKRTFNDLFK
-747 SKMTEFAGNICS
+747 SKMTEFAGSICS

>member
-1 MNKIKVVSNPYEKKV
+1 MNKIKVVSNPYEKTV

-22 LSSDNWVT
+22 LSSDNWVA
-30 INSENNPNSKL
+30 INSENNSNSKL

-53 KVYDILKAIE
+53 KVYDILKEIE
-63 YDYYV
+63 NEYSI
-68 PDEKIELIFEGPNDE
+68 PDEKLELTFEGPNDE
-83 KQQLEEALKDECF
+83 KQQLEEALKDEQF
-96 SKIILSSST
+96 SNIILSSST

-117 INRIFR
+117 VNRIFR

-136 NKEIETQLK
+136 NKEIEAQLK

-209 KDERVVLTFHDDQV
+209 KDERVILTFHDDQV

-228 NINDSFGKKVNDILN
+228 NETDVFGKAINDILN
-243 TSFDSIISKLSKI
+243 DSFDSIISKI
-256 LETINNSTDKDVGD
+256 HAVLEVINDFADEGVGD
-270 IIEILVP
+270 LIEILVP

-285 VGSKITIF
+285 IGSKITIF

-301 TNSKHSDVLAN
+301 TNSQHSEVLAN

-335 NSNLKEKLLS
+335 NSNLKEKLIS

-362 AAALSSTNLK
+362 AADLSLTNFK
-372 SDSFR
+372 RESFR
-377 DRIMRQAIP
+377 NKIMNQAVP
-386 IELYAQGIYYVSSIL
+386 RELYAQGIYYVSSIL
-401 GLGSKLKGHLEGEF
+401 GLGAKLNGHLEGEF

-447 MSNTVRATAEKSS
+447 MSSTVRATAEKSS

-479 VERYSHYDKCQ
+479 VNRYSHYDKCQ

-500 LKTNAVITEKN
+500 LKTNVVIAEKN
-511 EDLRSREAELEASL
+511 EDLHSREAELEANL
-525 DDQKLVIVESLKSTS
+525 DDQKFVIVESLKSTS
-540 LSMENDLLI
+540 LSMKNDLLI

-557 FQEDLIKQINKDD
+557 FQENLIKQINKDD
-570 VLNRFNDIQTE
+570 VLKRFNDIQTE

-613 YLSVTRENK
+613 YFSISRENK
-622 TKRINL
+622 TKKINL

-652 VEFERI
+652 IEFERI
-658 SSIFWANHAS
+658 SSSFWANHAS

-692 SQLILSYEEIDFT
+692 SQLILSYEEIDFG

-724 DFTLK
+724 DFSLR
-729 SSKVNT
+729 SSKVNAA
-735 SGLKKTYNDLFK
+735 GLKSTFNDLFK
-747 SKMTEFAGNICS
+747 SKMTEFAGSICS

>member
-1 MNKIKVVSNPYEKKV
+1 MNKIKVVSNPYEKTV
-16 TFSRYD
+16 TFCRYD
-22 LSSDNWVT
+22 LSSESWIT
-30 INSENNPNSKL
+30 INSENNSNSKL

-53 KVYDILKAIE
+53 KVYDILKEIE
-63 YDYYV
+63 NEYSV
-68 PDEKIELIFEGPNDE
+68 PDEKLELIFEGPNDE
-83 KQQLEEALKDECF
+83 KQQLEEALKDERF
-96 SKIILSSST
+96 SNIILSSST

-136 NKEIETQLK
+136 NKEIEAQLK

-197 SYEDRAKISFVY
+197 TYEDRAKISFVF
-209 KDERVVLTFHDDQV
+209 KDERVVLSFYDDQV

-228 NINDSFGKKVNDILN
+228 NETEAFGKEINEILN
-243 TSFDSIISKLSKI
+243 ESFDSIISKLHTV
-256 LETINNSTDKDVGD
+256 LEVINDFADAGVGD
-270 IIEILVP
+270 LIEILVP
-277 FSKGILGD
+277 FLKGILGD

-301 TNSKHSDVLAN
+301 TNSKHSEVLAN

-335 NSNLKEKLLS
+335 NSNLKEKLIS

-362 AAALSSTNLK
+362 AADLSLTNFK
-372 SDSFR
+372 RDSFR
-377 DRIMRQAIP
+377 NKIMNQAVP
-386 IELYAQGIYYVSSIL
+386 RELYAQGIYYVSSIL
-401 GLGSKLKGHLEGEF
+401 GLGAKLNGHLEGEF

-474 TIKTF
+474 SIKTF
-479 VERYSHYDKCQ
+479 VDRYSHYDKCQ

-692 SQLILSYEEIDFT
+692 SQLILSYEEIDFG

-724 DFTLK
+724 DFSLR
-729 SSKVNT
+729 SSKVNA
-735 SGLKKTYNDLFK
+735 SGLRSTFNDLFK
-747 SKMTEFAGNICS
+747 SKMTEFAGSICS

>member
-1 MNKIKVVSNPYEKKV
+1 MNKIKVVSNPYEKTV

-22 LSSDNWVT
+22 LSSDNWVA
-30 INSENNPNSKL
+30 INSENNSNSKL

-53 KVYDILKAIE
+53 KVYDILKEIE
-63 YDYYV
+63 NEYSI
-68 PDEKIELIFEGPNDE
+68 PDEKLELTFEGPNDE
-83 KQQLEEALKDECF
+83 KQQLEEALKDEQF
-96 SKIILSSST
+96 SNIILSSST

-117 INRIFR
+117 VNRIFR

-136 NKEIETQLK
+136 NKEIEAQLK

-209 KDERVVLTFHDDQV
+209 KDERVILTFHDDQV

-228 NINDSFGKKVNDILN
+228 NETDVFGKAINDILN
-243 TSFDSIISKLSKI
+243 DSFDSIISKI
-256 LETINNSTDKDVGD
+256 HAVLEVINDFADEGVGD
-270 IIEILVP
+270 LIEILVP

-285 VGSKITIF
+285 IGSKITIF

-301 TNSKHSDVLAN
+301 TNSQHSEVLAN

-335 NSNLKEKLLS
+335 NSNLKEKLIS

-362 AAALSSTNLK
+362 AADLSLTNFK
-372 SDSFR
+372 RESFR
-377 DRIMRQAIP
+377 NKIMNQAVP
-386 IELYAQGIYYVSSIL
+386 RELYAQGIYYVSSIL
-401 GLGSKLKGHLEGEF
+401 GLGAKLNGHLEGEF

-447 MSNTVRATAEKSS
+447 MSSTVRATAEKSS

-479 VERYSHYDKCQ
+479 VNRYSHYDKCQ

-500 LKTNAVITEKN
+500 LKTNVVIAEKN
-511 EDLRSREAELEASL
+511 EDLHSREAELETNL
-525 DDQKLVIVESLKSTS
+525 DDQKFVIVESLKSTS
-540 LSMENDLLI
+540 LSMKNDLLI

-557 FQEDLIKQINKDD
+557 FQEDLIKQIDKED
-570 VLNRFNDIQTE
+570 VLKRFNDIQTE

-622 TKRINL
+622 TKKINL

-638 YFRNKFVEELYFSR
+638 YFRNKFIEELYSSR
-652 VEFERI
+652 VKFERI
-658 SSIFWANHAS
+658 SSSFWANHAS
-668 EIKSQFEAII
+668 EIKSQFEVII

-692 SQLILSYEEIDFT
+692 SQLILSYEEIDFG

-724 DFTLK
+724 DFSLR
-729 SSKVNT
+729 SSKVNA
-735 SGLKKTYNDLFK
+735 SGLRSTFNDLFK

-788 ALNAKIQRTK
+788 VLNAKIQRTK

>member
-1 MNKIKVVSNPYEKKV
+1 MNKIKVVSNPYEKTV

-22 LSSDNWVT
+22 LSSESWIT
-30 INSENNPNSKL
+30 INSENNSNSKL

-53 KVYDILKAIE
+53 KVYDILKEIE
-63 YDYYV
+63 NEYAV
-68 PDEKIELIFEGPNDE
+68 PDEKLELIFEGPNDE
-83 KQQLEEALKDECF
+83 KQQLDEALKDERF
-96 SKIILSSST
+96 SNIILSSST
-105 SYLENARDVLPE
+105 NYLENARDVLPE

-136 NKEIETQLK
+136 NKEIEAQLK

-187 TAKIYKVTAS
+187 TAKIYKITAS
-197 SYEDRAKISFVY
+197 TYEDRAKISFIF
-209 KDERVVLTFHDDQV
+209 KDDRVVLTFHDDQV

-228 NINDSFGKKVNDILN
+228 NETDAFGKEINEILN
-243 TSFDSIISKLSKI
+243 DSFDSIISKLHAV
-256 LETINNSTDKDVGD
+256 LEVINDFADEGVGD
-270 IIEILVP
+270 LIEILVP

-301 TNSKHSDVLAN
+301 TNSQHSEVLAN

-325 TDSSSLDSTD
+325 TDSSSLDSKD
-335 NSNLKEKLLS
+335 NSNLKEKLIS
-345 VEGLDERFTMI
+345 VDGLDERFTMI

-362 AAALSSTNLK
+362 AADLSLANFK
-372 SDSFR
+372 RDSFR
-377 DRIMRQAIP
+377 NKIMNQVVPR
-386 IELYAQGIYYVSSIL
+386 ELYAQGIYYVSSIL
-401 GLGSKLKGHLEGEF
+401 GLGSKLKGHLEGGF

-474 TIKTF
+474 SIKTF
-479 VERYSHYDKCQ
+479 VDRYSHYDKCQ

-500 LKTNAVITEKN
+500 LKTNAVIAEKN
-511 EDLRSREAELEASL
+511 EDLHSREAELEANL
-525 DDQKLVIVESLKSTS
+525 DDQKSVIVERLKSTS
-540 LSMENDLLI
+540 LSQKNDLLI
-549 QYPKEMKI
+549 KYPKEMKI
-557 FQEDLIKQINKDD
+557 FQERLMKQIEKGD
-570 VLNRFNDIQTE
+570 VLNRYNEIHKE
-581 ILSLNATLN
+581 ILSLNPTLN

-601 LKLGNISNEVSN
+601 LKLGNISNEFSN

-622 TKRINL
+622 TKKITI

-633 AQTVE
+633 AQTVDC
-638 YFRNKFVEELYFSR
+638 FRNQFVEELYLSR

-658 SSIFWANHAS
+658 SSSFWANHAS

-692 SQLILSYEEIDFT
+692 SHLILSYEEINFG

-724 DFTLK
+724 DFTLR
-729 SSKVNT
+729 SSKVNA
-735 SGLKKTYNDLFK
+735 SGLKRTFNDLFK
-747 SKMTEFAGNICS
+747 SKMTEFAGSICS
-759 EHEKAFKMWLFN
+759 EHEIAFKMWLFN

>member
-1 MNKIKVVSNPYEKKV
+1 MNKIKVVSNPYEKIV

-22 LSSDNWVT
+22 LSSESWIT
-30 INSENNPNSKL
+30 INSENNSNSKL

-53 KVYDILKAIE
+53 KVYDILKEIE
-63 YDYYV
+63 NEYSV
-68 PDEKIELIFEGPNDE
+68 PDEKLELIFEGPNDE
-83 KQQLEEALKDECF
+83 KQQLDEALKDERF
-96 SKIILSSST
+96 SNIILSSST
-105 SYLENARDVLPE
+105 NYLENARDVLPE

-136 NKEIETQLK
+136 NKEIEAQLK

-177 ELLPSAETPV
+177 ELLPSAEIPV

-197 SYEDRAKISFVY
+197 LYEDRAKISFIF
-209 KDERVVLTFHDDQV
+209 KDDRVVLTFHDDQV

-228 NINDSFGKKVNDILN
+228 NETDAFGKEINEILN
-243 TSFDSIISKLSKI
+243 DSFDSIISKLHAV
-256 LETINNSTDKDVGD
+256 LEVINDFADEGVGD
-270 IIEILVP
+270 LIEILVP

-301 TNSKHSDVLAN
+301 TNSQHSEVLAN

-325 TDSSSLDSTD
+325 TDSSSLDSKD
-335 NSNLKEKLLS
+335 NSNLKEKLIS
-345 VEGLDERFTMI
+345 VDGLDERFTMI

-362 AAALSSTNLK
+362 AADLSLANFK
-372 SDSFR
+372 RDSFR
-377 DRIMRQAIP
+377 NKIMNQVVPR
-386 IELYAQGIYYVSSIL
+386 ELYAQGIYYVSSIL
-401 GLGSKLKGHLEGEF
+401 GLGSKLKGHLEGGF

-474 TIKTF
+474 SIKTF
-479 VERYSHYDKCQ
+479 VDRYSHYDKCQ

-500 LKTNAVITEKN
+500 LKTNAVIAEKN
-511 EDLRSREAELEASL
+511 EDLHSREAELEANL
-525 DDQKLVIVESLKSTS
+525 DDQKSVIVERLKSTS
-540 LSMENDLLI
+540 LSQKNDLLI
-549 QYPKEMKI
+549 KYPKEMKI
-557 FQEDLIKQINKDD
+557 FQERLMKQIEKGD
-570 VLNRFNDIQTE
+570 VLNRYNEIHKE
-581 ILSLNATLN
+581 ILSLNPTLN

-601 LKLGNISNEVSN
+601 LKLGNISNEFSN

-622 TKRINL
+622 TKKITI
-628 ENLAS
+628 ENLSS
-633 AQTVE
+633 AQTVDC
-638 YFRNKFVEELYFSR
+638 FRNQFVEELYLSR

-658 SSIFWANHAS
+658 SSSFWANHAS

-692 SQLILSYEEIDFT
+692 SHLILSYEEINFG

-724 DFTLK
+724 DFTLR
-729 SSKVNT
+729 SSKVNA
-735 SGLKKTYNDLFK
+735 SGLKRTFNDLFK
-747 SKMTEFAGNICS
+747 SKMTEFAGSICS

>member
-1 MNKIKVVSNPYEKKV
+1 MNKIKVVSNPYEKIV

-22 LSSDNWVT
+22 LSSESWIT
-30 INSENNPNSKL
+30 INSENNSNSKL

-53 KVYDILKAIE
+53 KVYDILKEIE
-63 YDYYV
+63 NEYSI
-68 PDEKIELIFEGPNDE
+68 PDEKLELIFEGPNDE
-83 KQQLEEALKDECF
+83 KQQLEEALKDERF
-96 SKIILSSST
+96 SNIILSSST
-105 SYLENARDVLPE
+105 NYLENARDVLPE

-136 NKEIETQLK
+136 NKEIEAQLK

-187 TAKIYKVTAS
+187 TAKIYKITAS
-197 SYEDRAKISFVY
+197 TYEDRAKISFIF
-209 KDERVVLTFHDDQV
+209 KDDRVVLTFHDDQV

-228 NINDSFGKKVNDILN
+228 NETDAFGKEINEILN
-243 TSFDSIISKLSKI
+243 DSFDSIISKLHAV
-256 LETINNSTDKDVGD
+256 LEVINDFADEGVGD
-270 IIEILVP
+270 LIEILVP

-301 TNSKHSDVLAN
+301 TNSQHSEVLAN

-325 TDSSSLDSTD
+325 TDSSSLDSKD
-335 NSNLKEKLLS
+335 NSNLKEKLIS
-345 VEGLDERFTMI
+345 VDGLDERFTMI

-362 AAALSSTNLK
+362 AADLSLANFK
-372 SDSFR
+372 RDSFR
-377 DRIMRQAIP
+377 NKIMNQVVPR
-386 IELYAQGIYYVSSIL
+386 ELYAQGIYYVSSIL
-401 GLGSKLKGHLEGEF
+401 GLGSKLKGHLEGGF

-474 TIKTF
+474 SIKTF
-479 VERYSHYDKCQ
+479 VDRYSHYDKCQ

-500 LKTNAVITEKN
+500 LKTNAVIAEKN
-511 EDLRSREAELEASL
+511 EDLHSREAELEANL
-525 DDQKLVIVESLKSTS
+525 NDQKSVIVERLKSTS
-540 LSMENDLLI
+540 LSQKNDLLI
-549 QYPKEMKI
+549 KYPKEMKI
-557 FQEDLIKQINKDD
+557 FQERLMKQIEKGD
-570 VLNRFNDIQTE
+570 VLNRYNEIHKE
-581 ILSLNATLN
+581 ILSLNPTLN

-601 LKLGNISNEVSN
+601 LKLGNISNEFSN

-622 TKRINL
+622 TKKITI

-633 AQTVE
+633 AQTVDC
-638 YFRNKFVEELYFSR
+638 FRNQFVEELYLSR

-658 SSIFWANHAS
+658 SSSFWANHAS

-692 SQLILSYEEIDFT
+692 SHLILSYEEINFG

-724 DFTLK
+724 DFTLR
-729 SSKVNT
+729 SSKVNA
-735 SGLKKTYNDLFK
+735 SGLKRTFNDLFK
-747 SKMTEFAGNICS
+747 SKMTEFAGSICS

>member
-1 MNKIKVVSNPYEKKV
+1 MNKIKVVSNPYEKTV

-22 LSSDNWVT
+22 LSSESWIT
-30 INSENNPNSKL
+30 INSENNSNSKL

-53 KVYDILKAIE
+53 KVYDILKEIE
-63 YDYYV
+63 NEYSV
-68 PDEKIELIFEGPNDE
+68 PDEKLELIFEGPNDE
-83 KQQLEEALKDECF
+83 KQQLEEALKDERF
-96 SKIILSSST
+96 SNIILSSST

-136 NKEIETQLK
+136 NKEIEAQLK

-197 SYEDRAKISFVY
+197 PYEDRAKISFVF
-209 KDERVVLTFHDDQV
+209 KDERVVLSFYDDQV

-228 NINDSFGKKVNDILN
+228 NETDAFGKEINEILN
-243 TSFDSIISKLSKI
+243 ESFDSIISKLHAV
-256 LETINNSTDKDVGD
+256 LEVINDFADEGVGD
-270 IIEILVP
+270 LIEILVP

-301 TNSKHSDVLAN
+301 TNRHHSEVLAN

-474 TIKTF
+474 SIKTF
-479 VERYSHYDKCQ
+479 VDRYSHYDKCQ

-500 LKTNAVITEKN
+500 LRTNAVITEKN
-511 EDLRSREAELEASL
+511 EDLRSREAELEANL
-525 DDQKLVIVESLKSTS
+525 DGQKSVIVERLKSTS
-540 LSMENDLLI
+540 LSQKNDLLI
-549 QYPKEMKI
+549 KYPKEMQI
-557 FQEDLIKQINKDD
+557 FQEQLMKHIEKDD
-570 VLNRFNDIQTE
+570 VLDRYNEIHKE
-581 ILSLNATLN
+581 ILSLNPTLN

-613 YLSVTRENK
+613 YFGVTRENK
-622 TKRINL
+622 TKKINL

-633 AQTVE
+633 AQTVD

-652 VEFERI
+652 IDFERI
-658 SSIFWANHAS
+658 SSSFWSNHAS
-668 EIKSQFEAII
+668 EIKSHFERII

-729 SSKVNT
+729 SSKVNA

-747 SKMTEFAGNICS
+747 SKMTEFAGSICS
-759 EHEKAFKMWLFN
+759 EHEKAFKIWLVN

-788 ALNAKIQRTK
+788 ALNTKIQRTR

-819 RMITW
+819 QMITW

>member
-123 NLEPLIIKNIGES
+123 NLEPLIIKNIGEI

-301 TNSKHSDVLAN
+301 TNRHHSEVLAN

-692 SQLILSYEEIDFT
+692 SQLILSYEEIDFG

-724 DFTLK
+724 DFSLR
-729 SSKVNT
+729 SSKVNA
-735 SGLKKTYNDLFK
+735 SGLRSTFNDLFK
-747 SKMTEFAGNICS
+747 SKMTEFAGSICS

>member
-301 TNSKHSDVLAN
+301 TNRHHSEVLAN

-633 AQTVE
+633 AQKVE

-692 SQLILSYEEIDFT
+692 SQLILSYEEIDFG

-724 DFTLK
+724 DFSLR
-729 SSKVNT
+729 SSKVNA
-735 SGLKKTYNDLFK
+735 SGLRSTFNDLFK
-747 SKMTEFAGNICS
+747 SKMTEFAGSICS

>member
-1 MNKIKVVSNPYEKKV
+1 MNKIKVVSNPYEKTV

-22 LSSDNWVT
+22 LSSESWIT
-30 INSENNPNSKL
+30 INSENNSNSKL

-53 KVYDILKAIE
+53 KVYDILKEIE
-63 YDYYV
+63 NEYAV
-68 PDEKIELIFEGPNDE
+68 PDEKLELIFEGPNDE
-83 KQQLEEALKDECF
+83 KQQLDEALKDERF
-96 SKIILSSST
+96 SNIILSSST
-105 SYLENARDVLPE
+105 NYLENARDVLPE

-136 NKEIETQLK
+136 NKEIEAQLK

-177 ELLPSAETPV
+177 ELLPSAEIPV

-197 SYEDRAKISFVY
+197 LYEDRAKISFIF
-209 KDERVVLTFHDDQV
+209 KDDRVVLTFHDDQV

-228 NINDSFGKKVNDILN
+228 NETDAFGKEINEILN
-243 TSFDSIISKLSKI
+243 DSFDSIISKLHAV
-256 LETINNSTDKDVGD
+256 LEVINDFADEGVGD
-270 IIEILVP
+270 LIEILVP

-301 TNSKHSDVLAN
+301 TNSQHSEVLAN

-325 TDSSSLDSTD
+325 TDSSSLDSKD
-335 NSNLKEKLLS
+335 NSNLKEKLIS
-345 VEGLDERFTMI
+345 VDGLDERFTMI

-362 AAALSSTNLK
+362 AADLSLANFK
-372 SDSFR
+372 RDSFR
-377 DRIMRQAIP
+377 NKIMNQVVPR
-386 IELYAQGIYYVSSIL
+386 ELYAQGIYYVSSIL
-401 GLGSKLKGHLEGEF
+401 GLGSKLKGHLEGGF

-474 TIKTF
+474 SIKTF
-479 VERYSHYDKCQ
+479 VDRYSHYDKCQ

-500 LKTNAVITEKN
+500 LKTNAVIAEKN
-511 EDLRSREAELEASL
+511 EDLHSREAELEANL
-525 DDQKLVIVESLKSTS
+525 NDQKSVIVERLKSTS
-540 LSMENDLLI
+540 LSQKNDLLI
-549 QYPKEMKI
+549 KYPKEMKI
-557 FQEDLIKQINKDD
+557 FQERLMKQIEKGD
-570 VLNRFNDIQTE
+570 VLNRYNEIHKE
-581 ILSLNATLN
+581 ILSLNPTLN

-601 LKLGNISNEVSN
+601 LKLGNISNEFSN

-622 TKRINL
+622 TKKITI

-633 AQTVE
+633 AQTVDC
-638 YFRNKFVEELYFSR
+638 FRNQFVEELYLSR

-658 SSIFWANHAS
+658 SSSFWANHAS

-692 SQLILSYEEIDFT
+692 SHLILSYEEINFG

-724 DFTLK
+724 DFTLR
-729 SSKVNT
+729 SSKVNA
-735 SGLKKTYNDLFK
+735 SGLKRTFNDLFK
-747 SKMTEFAGNICS
+747 SKMTEFAGSICS

>member
-1 MNKIKVVSNPYEKKV
+1 MNKIKVVSNPYEKTV
-16 TFSRYD
+16 TFCRYD
-22 LSSDNWVT
+22 LSSESWIT
-30 INSENNPNSKL
+30 INSENNSNSKL

-53 KVYDILKAIE
+53 KVYDILKEIE
-63 YDYYV
+63 NEYSV
-68 PDEKIELIFEGPNDE
+68 PDEKLELIFEGPNDE
-83 KQQLEEALKDECF
+83 KQQLEEALKDERF
-96 SKIILSSST
+96 SNIILSSST

-117 INRIFR
+117 INRIFK

-209 KDERVVLTFHDDQV
+209 KDERVVLTFHDNQV

-228 NINDSFGKKVNDILN
+228 NVTDSFGKKVDGILN
-243 TSFDSIISKLSKI
+243 TSFDSIISKLHAV
-256 LETINNSTDKDVGD
+256 LEVINDSADQGVGD
-270 IIEILVP
+270 LIEVLVP

-301 TNSKHSDVLAN
+301 TNSQHSEVLAN

-335 NSNLKEKLLS
+335 NSKLKEKLIS

-362 AAALSSTNLK
+362 AADLSSTNLK

-377 DRIMRQAIP
+377 DRIMKQAIP
-386 IELYAQGIYYVSSIL
+386 SKLYAQGIYYVSSIL
-401 GLGSKLKGHLEGEF
+401 GLGAKLKGHLEGEF

-447 MSNTVRATAEKSS
+447 MSSTVRETAEKSS

-479 VERYSHYDKCQ
+479 VDRYSHYNKCQ

-511 EDLRSREAELEASL
+511 ADLHSREAELEANL

-540 LSMENDLLI
+540 LSMGNDLLI

-557 FQEDLIKQINKDD
+557 FQEDLMKQINKDD

-581 ILSLNATLN
+581 ILSLNPTLN

-601 LKLGNISNEVSN
+601 LKIGNISNEVSN
-613 YLSVTRENK
+613 YFGVTRENK
-622 TKRINL
+622 TKKINL

-633 AQTVE
+633 AQTVD
-638 YFRNKFVEELYFSR
+638 YFRNKFVEELYF
-652 VEFERI
+652 
-658 SSIFWANHAS
+658 
-668 EIKSQFEAII
+668 
-678 SGDLGLEPEKRQKL
+678 P
-692 SQLILSYEEIDFT
+692 
-705 QLNLE
+705 
-710 KFSKEELS
+710 
-718 YVFRLG
+718 
-724 DFTLK
+724 
-729 SSKVNT
+729 
-735 SGLKKTYNDLFK
+735 
-747 SKMTEFAGNICS
+747 
-759 EHEKAFKMWLFN
+759 
-771 LTSIIVQ
+771 
-778 NIIEFSPELS
+778 
-788 ALNAKIQRTK
+788 
-798 NEVASLEEQQQQIE
+798 
-812 NYTNQIK
+812 
-819 RMITW
+819 
-824 K
+824 

>member
-301 TNSKHSDVLAN
+301 TNRHHSEVLAN

-479 VERYSHYDKCQ
+479 VDRYSHYDKCQ

-500 LKTNAVITEKN
+500 LKTNAVITDKN

-692 SQLILSYEEIDFT
+692 SQLILSYEEIDFG

-724 DFTLK
+724 DFSLR
-729 SSKVNT
+729 SSKVNA
-735 SGLKKTYNDLFK
+735 SGLRSTFNDLFK
-747 SKMTEFAGNICS
+747 SKMTEFAGSICS